1 MMRLCSLG
9 LALLGAGLIAT
20 AQAESFL
27 FTEPNSN
34 IPIQDKLYRTDSR
47 GLEFKYSYTRQN
59 PSRVGHAKKVTITIH
74 RGEPTV
80 PLAQVSLVYPDV
92 KYNGPIFSPMQ
103 GRPPMS
109 GTEFS
114 GPILSE
120 PPDGLP
126 VDGIYRMKL
135 KELSWDPEARNVS
148 GTVTIIDAA
157 KLATSLSR
165 SIEQTPPELFFDLSL
180 EVPSTNSPELDTTG
194 KIKTRQNS
202 NAARFGLANEA
213 LSQNNDAFEKQQG
226 LFFSNGGGGGTGVD
240 PSKPTT
246 SATTGGALPNG
257 TASLSA
263 DSGISTGAI
272 AGIAVGAVLG
282 ALLIG
287 TALVWFFVR
296 RRRQNKAGKA
306 GLGYNGGSTRSG
318 DLVAEKEANAIVAE
332 SPRSPY
338 SEDRTHRD
346 STLAAGAGET
356 AGDYQPYSDNPT
368 ATANAP
374 PPVIAAPVAR
384 AASANSRST
393 ADRSSA
399 AFPASA
405 PPPAIGE
412 DGLPPRSDT
421 GMSGRYAH
429 LIEDNMTADE
439 IARLEEEERQL
450 DVAIEQARG
459 VTTK

>member
-1 MMRLCSLG
+1 MMRLRPPG
-9 LALLGAGLIAT
+9 LALFGACLLATTQAAEFFVITDLNDININGQLFATKPKESLVFKYNYPRRSQSIGVSIAVYR
-20 AQAESFL
+20 ESPQQPLLEDSLWYSNPRTF
-27 FTEPNSN
+27 EPN
-34 IPIQDKLYRTDSR
+34 PTAAGYRIQLQESPWNSADQRAF
-47 GLEFKYSYTRQN
+47 GN
-59 PSRVGHAKKVTITIH
+59 VTIFNPVEFAGTLSS
-74 RGEPTV
+74 GM
-80 PLAQVSLVYPDV
+80 V
-92 KYNGPIFSPMQ
+92 KPPPIYLLLKTMLP
-103 GRPPMS
+103 PPM
-109 GTEFS
+109 T
-114 GPILSE
+114 
-120 PPDGLP
+120 
-126 VDGIYRMKL
+126 
-135 KELSWDPEARNVS
+135 DP
-148 GTVTIIDAA
+148 T
-157 KLATSLSR
+157 
-165 SIEQTPPELFFDLSL
+165 
-180 EVPSTNSPELDTTG
+180 TNSPPRRNVRREASTSVT
-194 KIKTRQNS
+194 
-202 NAARFGLANEA
+202 FGLANVD
-213 LSQNNDAFEKQQG
+213 LSQDPTAFAAEKKKFRDEAG
-226 LFFSNGGGGGTGVD
+226 NGGIDTE
-240 PSKPTT
+240 PEKTITTTAPTP
-246 SATTGGALPNG
+246 TGGVLPNS

-263 DSGISTGAI
+263 DSGMSPGAI
-272 AGIAVGAVLG
+272 AGIAIGAVLG

-346 STLAAGAGET
+346 STLAAGARET

-374 PPVIAAPVAR
+374 PPIIAAPVAR

-399 AFPASA
+399 AFPPSA